1 MLRALA
7 LLAGRA
13 PAATH
18 RIVRRLVVRTLI
30 AWFVMTASFA
40 ATMPALATSA
50 TPAKSGKS
58 AATAPPAA
66 IADAATNELGLP
78 RWTPPDV
85 GHMAMRVVREGD
97 TMKVVQY
104 FLNGRKRTD
113 VQAQGMTMSMIQ
125 LDDADQTTYS
135 VMPSEK
141 MVMKTT
147 RTSMERMTRGH
158 MPDPAANAA
167 PEGASDAASP
177 DAPKVVARVR
187 RVGEDKVDGR
197 AAIQYEVE
205 MDGEK
210 AWSWN
215 DPVTGAPL
223 RMKSAEA
230 TIDFTDVSSEKP
242 RDDAFA
248 VPKDYQVMDM
258 SKMPTGMGAGVMSG
272 LVPGGMS
279 GMAGMAGM
287 GAGIAAGGKGG
298 APGAMM
304 GGVPGMP
311 GGMPGG
317 GSAGGMMRNALE
329 QAGTH
334 AAANAG
340 GQLGAAAGASL
351 GGPLGAMAG
360 QYIGSKV
367 AGWLAGKVMDRALP
381 GGPASGGA
389 TTPAAPA
396 RTGKP

>member
-1 MLRALA
+1 
-7 LLAGRA
+7 
-13 PAATH
+13 
-18 RIVRRLVVRTLI
+18 VRTLI

-40 ATMPALATSA
+40 AATPALAAGA
-50 TPAKSGKS
+50 TPAKSGTSS
-58 AATAPPAA
+58 AATTPPATVA
-66 IADAATNELGLP
+66 EAAVNELGLP
-78 RWTPPDV
+78 RWTPPGV
-85 GHMAMRVVREGD
+85 GHMAMRVVNKGD

-113 VQAQGMTMSMIQ
+113 VEAQGMTMSMIQ

-147 RTSMERMTRGH
+147 RASMEKMTRGH
-158 MPDPAANAA
+158 MPDAASSAA
-167 PEGASDAASP
+167 PAGASDAASL
-177 DAPKVVARVR
+177 DTPKALAHVR

-223 RMKSAEA
+223 RMKSTEA

-258 SKMPTGMGAGVMSG
+258 SKMPAGMGAGMLSG
-272 LVPGGMS
+272 LMPGGMSGMS
-279 GMAGMAGM
+279 GMAGMGAGM
-287 GAGIAAGGKGG
+287 AAGGKGG
-298 APGAMM
+298 VPGAMM

-311 GGMPGG
+311 GGMPGA

-334 AAANAG
+334 AASNAG

-360 QYIGSKV
+360 QYIGSRV
-367 AGWLAGKVMDRALP
+367 AGWLAGKVMDKALP
-381 GGPASGGA
+381 GGPANGGA
-389 TTPAAPA
+389 TTPASPM